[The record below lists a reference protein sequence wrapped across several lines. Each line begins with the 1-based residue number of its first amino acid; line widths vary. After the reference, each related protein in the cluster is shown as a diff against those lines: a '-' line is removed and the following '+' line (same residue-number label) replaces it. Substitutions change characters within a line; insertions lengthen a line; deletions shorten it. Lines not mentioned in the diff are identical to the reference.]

1 MLATI
6 NFLISVCCS
15 VSFHT
20 TQFHVG
26 NDRFSTPF
34 PAFGHFYRSHF
45 LPHWN
50 GSVIGSAARLPQI
63 MQCFQAKHRCVWC
76 VWCVCC
82 VWAWLVAS
90 EGNVCAQRSETDPP
104 KKSNSK
110 PRQALTA
117 CCQTNPP
124 EVFCCD
130 YWNPIFTQHPARKFK
145 SLFAFLKLGAGNGC

>member
-34 PAFGHFYRSHF
+34 PAFGHFYHSHF

-90 EGNVCAQRSETDPP
+90 EGNVCAQRSELIPQ
-104 KKSNSK
+104 KSPTASPDK
-110 PRQALTA
+110 PSQHAAKPTLQRFFA
-117 CCQTNPP
+117 
-124 EVFCCD
+124 V
-130 YWNPIFTQHPARKFK
+130 IIGTQYSHSILPGNLKAY
-145 SLFAFLKLGAGNGC
+145 LHFLN